1 MADQSAVLSAITAG
15 MAAGAGDV
23 SAQLEESTE
32 RLNSLLER
40 AEAAKQRV
48 DAQGAA
54 LGTASSSEQLKVVGN
69 TPSSSSVKTEGWD
82 WSSAYTKWEGYEDLD
97 DLNSAIVSERGVRDK
112 LLEGSHPAQHMHD
125 HSEERR
131 FFERPEKE
139 KLRECERY
147 RALGNGLY
155 GEGLLPKAAHMY
167 KTALSYYEYC
177 FPLSDE
183 DQQVLDELRRACLC
197 NISLCYSRMGEHRQA
212 QEAAGKVL
220 RASPSHAKSLYRR
233 ACSFRALDEY
243 DQAQADLTM
252 ALESCPGDTVLLAE
266 QEALFMQMKGARNL
280 EREMAPRL
288 LAEKQSVSSVVQG
301 QAVKQQQQLQHVF
314 SSDHPLEPF
323 MPSSLRS
330 CVGAHER

>member
-1 MADQSAVLSAITAG
+1 M
-15 MAAGAGDV
+15 

-40 AEAAKQRV
+40 AEAAKQRLGAESV
-48 DAQGAA
+48 ERAQSG
-54 LGTASSSEQLKVVGN
+54 GTIPVSSSWQQKDTKKGEPTSRN
-69 TPSSSSVKTEGWD
+69 ESACWD
-82 WSSAYTKWEGYEDLD
+82 WSSAYTKWEGFEDLD
-97 DLNSAIVSERGVRDK
+97 DLNSAITSERDVQNK

-131 FFERPEKE
+131 FFQRPEDE

-155 GEGLLPKAAHMY
+155 TEGILPKAAHMY
-167 KTALSYYEYC
+167 KTALSYYDYC
-177 FPLSDE
+177 FPPSDA
-183 DQQVLDELRRACLC
+183 DQLALDELRHSCLC

-220 RASPSHAKSLYRR
+220 RASPSHSKALYRR

-243 DQAQADLTM
+243 DRAQADLTK
-252 ALESCPGDTVLLAE
+252 ALESCPGDAVLLAE
-266 QEALFMQMKGARNL
+266 QEALLMQRKGARAL

-288 LAEKQSVSSVVQG
+288 LAEKRVGAASSATAMQRQG
-301 QAVKQQQQLQHVF
+301 QAAKLQQLQHVF
-314 SSDHPLEPF
+314 SSDQPVEPF
-323 MPSSLRS
+323 MPQSLRS
-330 CVGAHER
+330 YVGAHGR